1 MPSHE
6 EMFERSRQIRDR
18 LLAQEDWLASE
29 QVADRTRE
37 QPEVLRRARRLLGV
51 CYKGNYLHPA
61 FQFLPTGDVSPVMAR
76 VLHVLPITDSD
87 WNAVFWFFSPSGL
100 LAGRRPADV
109 FRENP
114 ESVVAAAES
123 YFVRRDD
130 EF

>member
-1 MPSHE
+1 
-6 EMFERSRQIRDR
+6 MFERARQMRDR
-18 LLAQEDWLASE
+18 LLAQEDWLTSE
-29 QVADRTRE
+29 QVADRTSE
-37 QPEVLRRARRLLGV
+37 QPDDYTKELRRARRLLGV
-51 CYKGNYLHPA
+51 RYKGNYLHPA

-123 YFVRRDD
+123 DFVRCDD